1 MPNNSLLNPDFRIIS
16 ENLSITRCQD
26 WFYVYIAQGYLDWF
40 LPRSLQQEILRK
52 LLFNLIQFSERKQ

>member
-1 MPNNSLLNPDFRIIS
+1 MPNNSVLNPDFRIIS
-16 ENLSITRCQD
+16 ENLCITRCLD

-52 LLFNLIQFSERKQ
+52 LMFNFI